1 MTGHRIHA
9 TQAAA
14 WDHLWSDVWSR
25 MFTRVARR
33 WQDTEYMWHSQRLEI
48 IFDQMFE
55 VECLHEWHVDDR
67 TQNTCDTGSG
77 LRPSLIRCLKWNV
90 YTSGMMTGH
99 RIHATQAA
107 AWDHLWSDVWSRMF
121 TRVARRWQDTEYMWH
136 SQRLEII
143 FDQMFEVECLHKW
156 HVDDR
161 TQNTCDTGSG
171 LRSSLIRCLK

>member
-90 YTSGMMTGH
+90 YTSGTSG
-99 RIHATQAA
+99 
-107 AWDHLWSDVWSRMF
+107 MF
-121 TRVARRWQDTEYMWH
+121 TRVAWWQDTEYMWH
-136 SQRLEII
+136 RRRLEII